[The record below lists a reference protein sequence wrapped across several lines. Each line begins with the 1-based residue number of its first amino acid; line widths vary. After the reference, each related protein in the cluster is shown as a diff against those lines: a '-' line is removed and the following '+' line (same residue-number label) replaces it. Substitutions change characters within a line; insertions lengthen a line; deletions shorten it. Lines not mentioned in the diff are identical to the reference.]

1 MSRSNAAVS
10 RTTTD
15 LLKRTQAAS
24 AHVVYV
30 RSTARLEALRA
41 IRELEKALQ
50 SALAG
55 DTIRGMPDALSFRH
69 DPPLQALRVGSETN
83 WLPLDGREVL
93 LLSRQGALVMGCTFT
108 RRDGTGR
115 SFEVRPVAN
124 EELRAQ
130 DLEHVT
136 RTVQRALEG
145 HLAHTQRVAA
155 NYETTSALA
164 QTLAKAVG
172 FRL

>member
-1 MSRSNAAVS
+1 MK
-10 RTTTD
+10 TKD
-15 LLKRTQAAS
+15 LLTKTRTAS

-30 RSTARLEALRA
+30 RSTARVEAIRA

-50 SALAG
+50 AALAG
-55 DTIRGMPDALSFRH
+55 DTIRGLPDALSFRH

-93 LLSRQGALVMGCTFT
+93 LLSRRGELLFGRVLGQGRYCT
-108 RRDGTGR
+108 R
-115 SFEVRPVAN
+115 EVGD

-136 RTVQRALEG
+136 RTVQRALVT
-145 HLAHTQRVAA
+145 HLARTEKVAA
-155 NYETTSALA
+155 NYETASNLA